1 MCQLVLCDASCVV
14 CGRVWVVSLG
24 WGVVLIADHLLVEGL
39 ECNMV
44 TGNGV
49 RRLRQAVGAVTSRWG
64 SSRFP
69 GRSGSALG
77 ARSTRQLYRT
87 PQSDNIQL
95 RPGVPSPRGPQI
107 GSAQRMR

>member
-24 WGVVLIADHLLVEGL
+24 WGVVLVADHLLVEGL

-49 RRLRQAVGAVTSRWG
+49 RRLRQAGGAVTSRWG
-64 SSRFP
+64 SFRFRAGVAAP
-69 GRSGSALG
+69 WVR
-77 ARSTRQLYRT
+77 
-87 PQSDNIQL
+87 
-95 RPGVPSPRGPQI
+95 GVP
-107 GSAQRMR
+107 AQLLSDPSE